1 MEEAASLFGP
11 ADPSLDPF
19 GTIVG
24 NSSDD
29 LGDRTT
35 FLPNQ
40 PPPPE
45 AQEVDREGGWYD
57 GESGHYQ
64 SQGSVHPE
72 YSWQSGDAAAG
83 HYHSQPR
90 YGDSTSPNSSA
101 YHQQLSLH
109 EADHSQYLAS
119 HDGE

>member
-11 ADPSLDPF
+11 ADSGLDPF
-19 GTIVG
+19 GTVVG
-24 NSSDD
+24 NGSDD
-29 LGDRTT
+29 LGDGTT
-35 FLPNQ
+35 FLPNE

-45 AQEVDREGGWYD
+45 GQEGWYN

-72 YSWQSGDAAAG
+72 YSWQSSDAAAG

-90 YGDSTSPNSSA
+90 YGGSTSPSGLA
-101 YHQQLSLH
+101 YQQLSLY
-109 EADHSQYLAS
+109 EGDHSQYLAS
-119 HDGE
+119 HDSE

>member
-1 MEEAASLFGP
+1 MEEAASLFGT

-19 GTIVG
+19 GTIVAEG
-24 NSSDD
+24 SDD

-35 FLPNQ
+35 FIPNELPL
-40 PPPPE
+40 PE
-45 AQEVDREGGWYD
+45 AQEVNSEGGWYN

-72 YSWQSGDAAAG
+72 YSWQSSDDAGG

-90 YGDSTSPNSSA
+90 YGDSTLPSSLA
-101 YHQQLSLH
+101 YHQQSSLQ
-109 EADHSQYLAS
+109 EGDHSQY
-119 HDGE
+119 DGE